1 MITILNILDSHYKD
15 LKKSKFKRYT
25 LAFVGLIS
33 FSSGICIFGL
43 AVISKYENSDWFM
56 IGTLSLI
63 LINGGLGIMIK
74 NKWGTF

>member
-1 MITILNILDSHYKD
+1 LKIIDIYKD
-15 LKKSKFKRYT
+15 LKEYKIKRYF
-25 LAFVGLIS
+25 LALFGLIT
-33 FSSGICIFGL
+33 FSSGICLFGEAL
-43 AVISKYENSDWFM
+43 IRKYDNSDWFA

>member
-1 MITILNILDSHYKD
+1 MVIILKIIDIYKD
-15 LKKSKFKRYT
+15 LKEYKIKRYF
-25 LAFVGLIS
+25 LALFGLIT
-33 FSSGICIFGL
+33 FSSGICLFGEAL
-43 AVISKYENSDWFM
+43 IRKYDNSDWFA

>member
-1 MITILNILDSHYKD
+1 MLIKLNIIDIDRD
-15 LKKSKFKRYT
+15 LKQYKNKRYF
-25 LAFVGLIS
+25 LALFGLLT
-33 FSSGICIFGL
+33 FSTGICLFGEAL
-43 AVISKYENSDWFM
+43 LRKYEDSEWFA

>member
-1 MITILNILDSHYKD
+1 MNKD

-25 LAFVGLIS
+25 LALVGLIS
-33 FSSGICIFGL
+33 FSSGICLFGL
-43 AVISKYENSDWFM
+43 AIIRKYENLDWFM

-63 LINGGLGIMIK
+63 LINGGLGVMIK

>member
-1 MITILNILDSHYKD
+1 MKEYKI
-15 LKKSKFKRYT
+15 KRYF
-25 LAFVGLIS
+25 LALFGLIT
-33 FSSGICIFGL
+33 FSSGICLFGEAL
-43 AVISKYENSDWFM
+43 IRKYDNSDWFA

>member
-1 MITILNILDSHYKD
+1 MVIILNITVIDKD
-15 LKKSKFKRYT
+15 LKQYNRKRYI
-25 LAFVGLIS
+25 LALIGLIA
-33 FSSGICIFGL
+33 FSSGICLFGEAL
-43 AVISKYENSDWFM
+43 IRKYNNSEWFA

>member
-1 MITILNILDSHYKD
+1 LVIILKIIDIYKD
-15 LKKSKFKRYT
+15 LKEYKIKRYF
-25 LAFVGLIS
+25 LALFGLIT
-33 FSSGICIFGL
+33 FSSGICLFGEAL
-43 AVISKYENSDWFM
+43 IRKYDNSDWFA